1 MFFKFEKKGVV
12 IVNTKQLYN
21 GKVEIFPLINGSMAE
36 ILVKLK
42 KPGIYNLG
50 KASCKS
56 TITVIVGRI
65 IIDGVVL
72 EGGGKTTILEGKR
85 IDVQT
90 DVYSEYKMETDK
102 YHSK

>member
-1 MFFKFEKKGVV
+1 M
-12 IVNTKQLYN
+12 IVNTKQLYD
-21 GKVEIFPLINGSMAE
+21 GKVEIFSLINGNMAE

-56 TITVIVGRI
+56 IITVIVGRI
-65 IIDGVVL
+65 IIDGIVL
-72 EGGGKTTILEGKR
+72 ERGEKTTILKGKR

-90 DVYSEYKMETDK
+90 DVYSEYKMETDQ